1 MWKKNKEKDNVNS
14 FRTRGEEH
22 DGFRLIGTDDGDRC
36 FEDNMGNLS
45 EMFYYAWDYSDGYAV
60 VKKSVGGGYQFRD
73 TDGNL
78 SEEYVIASP
87 YSCGYALV
95 KKRLFD
101 CFFQFRDTDGNLSEE
116 YAIAWPYDK
125 GLELAAVKK
134 VNDGVRLR
142 NTLGELSEKSFTTMQ
157 EAFDYATATITAGKD
172 DIVFSSQL
180 SIDEN
185 TDFYE
190 LSGKEI
196 LDHLDDIREYIE
208 DKYETG
214 IYNSTSEE
222 EIAYIADRYES
233 LAEYIKMKAY
243 EEHERQELAK
253 ENKQALEQAKIDYL
267 NRDLF

>member
-60 VKKSVGGGYQFRD
+60 VKKSVGGGY
-73 TDGNL
+73 
-78 SEEYVIASP
+78 
-87 YSCGYALV
+87 
-95 KKRLFD
+95 
-101 CFFQFRDTDGNLSEE
+101 QFRDTDGNLSEE